1 MTEAQTTQAPEET
14 DFLKIAREA
23 YTGSTSYV
31 DSSYR
36 KRWEDNLRMFQGR
49 HPADSK
55 YNTEAFRY
63 RSRLF
68 RPKTRSAVRKTEAAA
83 ATAFFSNP
91 DVVSVDPEDSGSSDG
106 AASAALMKHL
116 LQYRLTKSVPWFQI
130 VMGGVQDAMTV
141 GVVCSFQYWKYRDR
155 VEHMPVAVDDGMGG
169 QVEMYVPQRKVI
181 EDKPCVELWPVENVR
196 FDQGADWT
204 DPINSSPYVIRM
216 IPMYVRDVKAK
227 IREGVF
233 KDVTDQQMLTARS
246 GAFDSTRQTR
256 EKDAQDRMDQ
266 TQAIT
271 EFSIVWVHE
280 NFVRIDDED
289 YQYFTLSTEALLS
302 DPKPIAEVYFHGE
315 RPLVLGC
322 AMIETHRVMPD
333 APVGIGGDL
342 QREAND
348 IVNQR
353 LDNVKLILNKRY
365 KVKRGKQ
372 VDLQS
377 LVKNVAGSITLVND
391 MDDVQEIEF
400 SDVTSSA
407 YQEQDRVNA
416 DYDGL
421 LGDFSVSSVNTN
433 RKLGETVGGM
443 AMISNAANQLTE
455 YTLRTIT
462 ETWLERVL
470 RQLVKLEQHY
480 ETDEVVLALAGDR
493 AKLQRFGV
501 DQVTDE
507 LLGREL
513 TLTVNVGMNATD
525 PMLKLNKFVQG
536 IRTYGEVAQTLP
548 PGANLEEVGKEI
560 FAIMG
565 YKDGM
570 RFLGDQN
577 PNVMRLQEMLQ
588 QAQAVIEEQGRA
600 LASKQVQDKA
610 KLEESAANVA
620 SKLRTTAADVNLKE
634 AQTVKTLAEANRVP
648 SDEMEAAAA
657 NV

>member
-1 MTEAQTTQAPEET
+1 MTEQQTEQP
-14 DFLKIAREA
+14 DFLKVAREA
-23 YTGSTSYV
+23 YLGSTSYV
-31 DSSYR
+31 DASYR

-49 HPADSK
+49 HPQDSK
-55 YNTEAFRY
+55 YNTESYRY

-68 RPKTRSAVRKTEAAA
+68 RPKSRSVVRKTEAAA
-83 ATAFFSNP
+83 AAAFFSNV
-91 DVVSVDPEDSGSSDG
+91 DVVSVDPEDTGNPDG
-106 AASAALMKHL
+106 AGSAALMKHL

-141 GVVCSFQYWKYRDR
+141 GVVCSYQYWKYRYR
-155 VEHMPVAVDDGMGG
+155 TEHAPVQVDDGMGG
-169 QVEMYVPQRKVI
+169 VVEMFMPQRRVI
-181 EDKPCVELWPVENVR
+181 EDKPCIELIPVENVR

-204 DPINSSPYVIRM
+204 DPINSSPYVIRL

-233 KDVTDQQMLTARS
+233 KDVSERQMLTARS
-246 GAFDSTRQTR
+246 GAYDSTRQTR

-266 TQAIT
+266 NQALT
-271 EFSIVWVHE
+271 DFSIVWVHE
-280 NFVRIDDED
+280 NFVRVDDED
-289 YQYFTLSTEALLS
+289 YQYFTLGTEALLS

-315 RPLVLGC
+315 RPISLGC

-333 APVGIGGDL
+333 APVGIGADL

-353 LDNVKLILNKRY
+353 LDNVKLVLNKRY

-377 LVKNVAGSITLVND
+377 LVRNVAGSITLVNE

-400 SDVTSSA
+400 NDVTGSSF
-407 YQEQDRVNA
+407 QEQDRVNA
-416 DYDGL
+416 DYDEL
-421 LGDFSVSSVNTN
+421 LGNFSVSSVNTN

-443 AMISNAANQLTE
+443 AMLSNSANQMTE
-455 YTLRTIT
+455 YTIRTIT

-470 RQLVKLEQHY
+470 RQLVKLEQYY
-480 ETDEVVLALAGDR
+480 ETDETVLALAGER
-493 AKLQRFGV
+493 AKLQRFGI
-501 DQVTDE
+501 DQVTDH
-507 LLGREL
+507 LLAQEL

-525 PMLKLNKFVQG
+525 PMLKLNKFSQGVQL
-536 IRTYGEVAQTLP
+536 YGQAAQMLP
-548 PGANLEEVGKEI
+548 PGSNLEEVGKEI
-560 FAIMG
+560 FALLG
-565 YKDGM
+565 YKDGA
-570 RFLGDQN
+570 RFLGDEN
-577 PNVMRLQEMLQ
+577 PNVMRLTQMLE
-588 QAQAVIEEQGRA
+588 QAQGIIQQQGA
-600 LASKQVQDKA
+600 ELQSKQVQDKA

-634 AQTVKTLAEANRVP
+634 AQTLKTLTEANRVP
-648 SDEMEAAAA
+648 SAEMEAAAA